1 MKKLIKITNLMIL
14 SILYFSCFYGC
25 AKSGTIPNGCYI
37 YPDGFIA
44 EGYYV
49 LYEEDSNPRISFCW
63 EIDGNKAQRWTS
75 GMVTYRAK
83 IVEKNDRIYFEG
95 YVAKN
100 YEVIYDEALKS
111 ITLICLKVGE

>member
-1 MKKLIKITNLMIL
+1 MIL

-49 LYEEDSNPRISFCW
+49 LYEEDSNLRISFCW
-63 EIDGNKAQRWTS
+63 EIDNNKAQRWTS
-75 GMVTYRAK
+75 GMVTCRVK
-83 IVEKNDRIYFEG
+83 IVEKTIEF
-95 YVAKN
+95 
-100 YEVIYDEALKS
+100 ILKAMLQK
-111 ITLICLKVGE
+111 IMRLYMMKTLDI